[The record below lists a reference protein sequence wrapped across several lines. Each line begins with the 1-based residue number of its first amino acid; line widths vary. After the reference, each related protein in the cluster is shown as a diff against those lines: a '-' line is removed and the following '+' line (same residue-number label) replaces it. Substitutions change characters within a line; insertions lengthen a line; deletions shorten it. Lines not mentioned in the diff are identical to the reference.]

1 MCDKSIKRHT
11 SYYVSSSTSSL
22 LLWFVVSCV
31 YIIKSVHNLLYD
43 WSFHRV
49 LVHTHAGY
57 VKHTKHL
64 FFLTTLSQQRIKHL
78 LRFLF
83 PSHLMHPCHYF
94 SRHLWSENLH
104 WSFPCEKLEHYDAK
118 NVHVTSQSG
127 YPCLSILWGNVTQCC
142 IKN

>member
-1 MCDKSIKRHT
+1 MFRLCQAHEA
-11 SYYVSSSTSSL
+11 SL
-22 LLWFVVSCV
+22 FLD
-31 YIIKSVHNLLYD
+31 H
-43 WSFHRV
+43 SFSA
-49 LVHTHAGY
+49 THQTPPP
-57 VKHTKHL
+57 V
-64 FFLTTLSQQRIKHL
+64 
-78 LRFLF
+78 LF